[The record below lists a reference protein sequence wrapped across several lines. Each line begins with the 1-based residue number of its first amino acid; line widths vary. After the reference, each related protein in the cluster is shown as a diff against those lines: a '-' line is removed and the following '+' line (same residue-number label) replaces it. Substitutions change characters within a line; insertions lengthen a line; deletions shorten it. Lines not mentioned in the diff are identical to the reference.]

1 MKRSFRFLILTGLL
15 VLMSCHPF
23 KELKPKPELQPR
35 EGEYIEIL
43 NKDKKFELKKG
54 KKYFMKIP
62 AAPAPNFYL
71 VLRIQNMDAIHSF
84 LTRQFTTKGTM
95 IEMNDESKPDDD
107 LSVYALDQTV
117 PTFYWVVDEVRRDI
131 PLEMQYRYVPIWR
144 FRFETRNAEFQ
155 LILARNT
162 VDKDYIASI
171 GETRSLDDLD
181 FDREL
186 NSIQQKSEQLKGIQ
200 GELLGIEAIFPPDI
214 VNSNDRAYQDYL
226 ALKKEVEDELR
237 FQENYARYLSV
248 MKTERESRGDDQTF
262 VQAIPEMLSV
272 LEGKENY
279 PANLIR
285 EAQRVIG
292 KRLENLT
299 PYLERAVRNKQDAG
313 PFPMDVEKTRA
324 LMEAC
329 NVTPGSEFTSVT
341 DFIEAYNKTAG
352 ALKSAQSELDDL
364 MTEIRESSQ
373 WPDNNFYPQMKT
385 RVNRIKESVPTVSTR
400 KYGKYIRS
408 TAVKK
413 LNESVSALSRRVS
426 RLSRGFARAARIVPE
441 INRYRNRSD
450 YSSIVHLLAA
460 NKDLDFLIA
469 QYPDLDERSL
479 NQQKA
484 AITDA
489 LSRKQWRS
497 AERLL
502 KALFEDRNFLNYKS
516 IAIKKKRVVKNLE
529 ERLAKAVEQESKK
542 RINEFIE
549 LNKDNYHDVEA
560 LYNDP
565 AFSPVY
571 ELTFSSGGANVLNQR
586 KQAVQDYLNSL
597 KNDKFPRLAI
607 ETIYK
612 DFVQNFRNEGVAKA
626 RAIIIHGRH
635 YQGKNKHI
643 KKLIAEIDPE
653 KPKLLN
659 EPKNY
664 RRIFV
669 VPVNETQQ
677 AQNEYLFRLNL
688 QIPTDAQFPVYDV
701 NIKLPREVAKSAGSR
716 QWYDKM
722 TMNGKVLKNEGRFT
736 ITAPTKDNDFICL
749 ITPLQVNKTGD
760 NILEVRFKYAAF
772 KVLEVS
778 VMAQRPIIRRD

>member
-1 MKRSFRFLILTGLL
+1 MKRPFRFLLLTGLL
-15 VLMSCHPF
+15 VLMGCHTF
-23 KELKPKPELQPR
+23 KELKPKPELQPL

-62 AAPAPNFYL
+62 AAPEPNFYL

-84 LTRQFTTKGTM
+84 LTRQFTEKGTM
-95 IEMNDESKPDDD
+95 IELNDESKPDDD

-117 PTFYWVVDEVRRDI
+117 PTYFWVVDEVRRNI

-144 FRFETRNAEFQ
+144 FRFETRHAEFQ

-162 VDKDYIASI
+162 VDKDFIASI
-171 GETRSLDDLD
+171 GETRPLDDLD

-186 NSIQQKSEQLKGIQ
+186 NSIQKKSEQLKGIQ

-226 ALKKEVEDELR
+226 ALKKEVGDELR
-237 FQENYARYLSV
+237 FQEKYARYVSAL
-248 MKTERESRGDDQTF
+248 KTERESRGDDETF
-262 VQAIPEMLSV
+262 VKAIPEILSV
-272 LEGKENY
+272 FEDKENY

-292 KRLENLT
+292 KRLENLA
-299 PYLERAVRNKQDAG
+299 PNLERALRNKQDAS

-324 LMEAC
+324 LLKAC
-329 NVTPGSEFTSVT
+329 HVTPGSDFTSVI
-341 DFIEAYNKTAG
+341 DFIEAYNKTAV

-373 WPDNNFYPQMKT
+373 WPGNDFYPAMKT
-385 RVNRIKESVPTVSTR
+385 RINRIKDSVPTVSTR
-400 KYGKYIRS
+400 KYGKYIS
-408 TAVKK
+408 YPAVKK

-426 RLSRGFARAARIVPE
+426 RLSRGFARAASIVPE
-441 INRYRNRSD
+441 INRHRNRSD
-450 YSSIVHLLAA
+450 YSSIVHLLAT

-469 QYPDLDERSL
+469 QYPDLDKRSL

-484 AITDA
+484 AISDA
-489 LSRKQWRS
+489 LSQKQWRT

-502 KALFEDRNFLNYKS
+502 KALYEDRNFLNYKS
-516 IAIKKKRVVKNLE
+516 ISYKKNRIVKDLE
-529 ERLAKAVEQESKK
+529 ERFAKAVEQESKK
-542 RINEFIE
+542 RINAFIE
-549 LNKDNYHDVEA
+549 QNKDNYHDVEA
-560 LYNDP
+560 LYNDQ
-565 AFSPVY
+565 AFTPVY
-571 ELTFSSGGANVLNQR
+571 DLTFSSGGANVLNQR
-586 KQAVQDYLNSL
+586 KKAVQDYLNSF
-597 KNDKFPRLAI
+597 KTDKFPRLAI

-612 DFVQNFRNEGVAKA
+612 DFVQNFRNDGVAKA

-635 YQGKNKHI
+635 YQGNNKHI
-643 KKLIAEIDPE
+643 KKLITEIDPE
-653 KPKLLN
+653 KPKLLS
-659 EPKNY
+659 EPKTY

-677 AQNEYLFRLNL
+677 AQNVYMFRLNL

-701 NIKLPREVAKSAGSR
+701 NIKLPMEVAKSAGSR
-716 QWYDKM
+716 QWYEKM

-736 ITAPTKDNDFICL
+736 ITAPTKDNDYICL
-749 ITPLQVNKTGD
+749 ITPLQVNKEGN
-760 NILEVRFKYAAF
+760 NILEVRFKYVAF

-778 VMAQRPIIRRD
+778 VMAQRPIIRKN